1 MAITKQTVE
10 NHRQHIPI
18 TGDNKY
24 FTMEIHRKKVRQV
37 DFYKKK
43 KTGKDN

>member
-1 MAITKQTVE
+1 MGSNKATE
-10 NHRQHIPI
+10 NHRQILPK
-18 TGDNKY
+18 TGDNKNI
-24 FTMEIHRKKVRQV
+24 TMETHRKIVRQP